1 MLNLSLIRHADS
13 DLINFNGNDMS
24 RPISFQ
30 GVEKTEKILRFLKEK
45 NIV

>member
-24 RPISFQ
+24 ETNIIS
-30 GVEKTEKILRFLKEK
+30 GSKKKLK
-45 NIV
+45 NSMIF